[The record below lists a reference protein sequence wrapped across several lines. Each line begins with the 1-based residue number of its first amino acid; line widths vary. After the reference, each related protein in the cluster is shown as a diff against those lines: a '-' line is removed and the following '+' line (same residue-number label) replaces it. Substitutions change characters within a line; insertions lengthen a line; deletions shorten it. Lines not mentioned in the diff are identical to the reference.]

1 MLKIRN
7 ALGKSKQR
15 IITNKIKNDIV
26 QVIIDNAAAD
36 YTALKA
42 QADSLKGKLVA
53 IDLATSTEEIEA
65 ILNA

>member
-1 MLKIRN
+1 M
-7 ALGKSKQR
+7 
-15 IITNKIKNDIV
+15 
-26 QVIIDNAAAD
+26 IDNAAAD

-65 ILNA
+65 ILNLRR